1 MEPESN
7 ETEFLELMVLK
18 DGPHLSCMLYGKF
31 IHAVRSKKLFITKLP
46 DWQSGTDRVTRQG
59 LVTGFV
65 NRTLQG
71 CSSVVE
77 MLVAL
82 LSFQAELRAADW
94 SLGLLQVAID
104 SLVRKREDFGE
115 KEGEMILELGVLML

>member
-1 MEPESN
+1 MQHLRSN
-7 ETEFLELMVLK
+7 
-18 DGPHLSCMLYGKF
+18 
-31 IHAVRSKKLFITKLP
+31 KLFITKLP